1 MHQQDIGNVDYAVEG
16 GHDLVTKTCGELL
29 RVIVLQLA
37 ALILEKLRDVAHDEN
52 LLEISLE
59 IYALDVNLDD
69 LLVFYLTTI
78 VRLISPHSKVCSFR
92 Y

>member
-59 IYALDVNLDD
+59 IDALDVNLYD
-69 LLVFYLTTI
+69 LLVLDLTAI
-78 VRLISPHSKVCSFR
+78 VRLISPHPKVYFFR

>member
-1 MHQQDIGNVDYAVEG
+1 LHQQDVGNVNNAVEG

-29 RVIVLQLA
+29 RVIVLQLV

-52 LLEISLE
+52 LLEISQE
-59 IYALDVNLDD
+59 IYALNVNLDN
-69 LLVFYLTTI
+69 LLVFSLRAI
-78 VRLISPHSKVCSFR
+78 VRLTSSHSKVRSFR